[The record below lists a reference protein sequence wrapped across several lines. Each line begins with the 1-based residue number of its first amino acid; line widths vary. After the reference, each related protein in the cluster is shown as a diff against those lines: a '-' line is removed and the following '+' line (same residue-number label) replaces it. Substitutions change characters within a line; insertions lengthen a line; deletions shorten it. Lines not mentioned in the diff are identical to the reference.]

1 MNLVYFQEKAE
12 LENVVAVHVAH
23 ILTYQQVRD
32 PESGQYVYKM
42 DPDVESIVCY
52 PSTKR
57 LINLTYGIKQMLAHK
72 FGLEKMRLEGGGA
85 APGSQKSRS
94 VLPTEELGAE
104 GDRTSRGSKKNTNH
118 LQKFTAK
125 PLEFKT
131 RAPTDF
137 FRRALK
143 VEYSRHLRLIYA
155 YQKTF
160 N

>member
-23 ILTYQQVRD
+23 ILTYQQERD

-52 PSTKR
+52 PGTKR
-57 LINLTYGIKQMLAHK
+57 LINLTYGIKQMIAHEV
-72 FGLEKMRLEGGGA
+72 GIEKMRLEGGGA

-94 VLPTEELGAE
+94 VTPTEELGAE
-104 GDRTSRGSKKNTNH
+104 GDRTPRGSKKTTNH
-118 LQKFTAK
+118 LQKLTAK
-125 PLEFKT
+125 PVEFKT

-137 FRRALK
+137 FGRALK
-143 VEYSRHLRLIYA
+143 VE
-155 YQKTF
+155 
-160 N
+160 